1 MPGGGRRNDYI
12 APKPPADTSQ
22 RLAEALL
29 GAEINK
35 TRAVLT
41 TKFDQPRD
49 SDVAHQMLRA
59 IRDGY
64 TPPRS

>member
-1 MPGGGRRNDYI
+1 
-12 APKPPADTSQ
+12 
-22 RLAEALL
+22 LAEALL

-35 TRAVLT
+35 TRGVLT